1 MFRRI
6 PFNFKNNAEKGR
18 ETVEKLLDSVL
29 VQSLKEP
36 VQRMNGVIAPFR
48 VDVIDA
54 DDHYELEAEL
64 PGFNKAE
71 VSISYAQ
78 DKYLTIRA
86 ERLNPEEEPCYI
98 YHERRNGV
106 YERSFQVDDIDWD
119 NTSASL
125 QAGVLHIILPKSSEG
140 KNKKF
145 IDIA

>member
-6 PFNFKNNAEKGR
+6 PFNFRNNAEKGR

-48 VDVIDA
+48 VDAIDA
-54 DDHYELEAEL
+54 SDHYEIEAEL
-64 PGFNKAE
+64 PGFSKE
-71 VSISYAQ
+71 DISISYTQ

-86 ERLNPEEEPCYI
+86 ERHDAEEERVYI
-98 YHERRNGV
+98 YHERRNGI
-106 YERSFQVDDIDWD
+106 YERSFQVDAIDWD

-140 KNKKF
+140 KDRKF